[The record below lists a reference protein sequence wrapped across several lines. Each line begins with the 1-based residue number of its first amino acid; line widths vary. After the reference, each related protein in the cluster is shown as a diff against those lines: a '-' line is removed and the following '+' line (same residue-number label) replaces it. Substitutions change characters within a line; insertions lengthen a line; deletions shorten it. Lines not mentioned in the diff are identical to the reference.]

1 MPDHHR
7 HILIYE
13 PSVEG
18 HHVGWLRFIADDL
31 LNAGF
36 QLTLALDTRP
46 EAMKRIVGQMADLL
60 PQLKIISAI
69 AEKSDEA
76 KIGLPAHVVACLK
89 KSGAARVFLA
99 HFNDIASALLRRAAF
114 GFMPDASLRGRLG
127 GIYLRPQF
135 LTASALSPNSAVKKI
150 GFHRLIQNG

>member
-18 HHVGWLRFIADDL
+18 HHVGWLRFITDDL

-46 EAMKRIVGQMADLL
+46 EAMKRITKKLDEETE
-60 PQLKIISAI
+60 
-69 AEKSDEA
+69 EK
-76 KIGLPAHVVACLK
+76 
-89 KSGAARVFLA
+89 
-99 HFNDIASALLRRAAF
+99 IASGKTVRWT
-114 GFMPDASLRGRLG
+114 GD
-127 GIYLRPQF
+127 I
-135 LTASALSPNSAVKKI
+135 KKLV
-150 GFHRLIQNG
+150 RDRV